1 MAEPLTRLASTLCGA
16 ERGLVLAITGAGV
29 SVASGIPTFRGAD
42 PGAVWKRDLMEL
54 ATLDY
59 FRRDPVGSW
68 RWYLERFDR
77 VFTARPNPAHFGLAA
92 LERWQLARGGDFL
105 LVTQNIDTLH
115 EQAGSR
121 RLVKVH
127 GSSDRVRCSRDGCR
141 LGAPAGSLP
150 RDAVDFGPFR
160 ADPAAGTLPRC
171 PECGSPLRPHVLW
184 FDELYASHLDYAWE
198 RVQEAV
204 DQMHVALCFGTSF
217 AVGFTE
223 LVLQAAF
230 WNRVPVFAVDPGGP
244 TSAQGRGLEH
254 LRARAEE
261 LLPALCS
268 ALGAD
273 LPLEPAPPPEP
284 A

>member
-1 MAEPLTRLASTLCGA
+1 MPEPLSRLASTLAGVD
-16 ERGLVLAITGAGV
+16 RGLLLAITGAGV
-29 SVASGIPTFRGAD
+29 SVASGIPTFRGDD

-68 RWYLERFDR
+68 RWYLERFEK
-77 VFTARPNPAHFGLAA
+77 VFTARPNPAHSALAA
-92 LERWQLARGGDFL
+92 LERWQLGRGGDFL

-115 EQAGSR
+115 EQAGSE

-127 GSSDRVRCSRDGCR
+127 GSSDRVRCARDGCR
-141 LGAPAGSLP
+141 LGAPSGSLS
-150 RDAVDFGPFR
+150 REAVDFGPFR
-160 ADPAAGTLPRC
+160 ADPGPGSLPRC
-171 PECGSPLRPHVLW
+171 PECGSLLRPHVLW
-184 FDELYASHLDYAWE
+184 FDELYTSHLDYAWE

-204 DQMHVALCFGTSF
+204 DRMHVALCLGTSF

-230 WNRVPVFAVDPGGP
+230 WNRVPVFSVDPGGAGA
-244 TSAQGRGLEH
+244 AQGRGLEH

-261 LLPALCS
+261 LLPRLC
-268 ALGAD
+268 AELGA
-273 LPLEPAPPPEP
+273 EAPG
-284 A
+284 